1 LYCGQGYLC
10 FATIPAGISFTGE
23 TMSARGQNIEM
34 KPEVLSRWTSD
45 KSAELY
51 GIRNWGS
58 GYFDVSES
66 GDLLVTP
73 HGNGSTE
80 KISMMEIMSGLNA
93 RGISMPVLLRFGDI
107 LDSRISLI
115 NSSFKKAMQ
124 EINYTGRFRG
134 VYPIKVNQQ
143 QQVIEDVVE
152 FGRKHNHGLECG
164 SKAELIT
171 ALAYCN
177 NPEALI
183 VCNGYKDVEF
193 IDLALYAL
201 KMGMQTIM
209 VIEMPSELPLIIE
222 RAKRMSVKPRIGV
235 RAKLAARGGGHWS
248 ESGGDRS
255 QFGLS
260 AAQIIDLIDYLR
272 ENNALDSLEML
283 HYHLGSQIPNIRDV
297 RSGAVEASRM
307 YVNLV
312 KEGAKMGLLNVG
324 GGLAVDYDGSHSNFA
339 SSANYRMDE
348 YAADI
353 LETIQAIADQAGV
366 SHPDIVS
373 ESGRATVAHHSV
385 LLFDIFDVSRINIK
399 EDEPL
404 VIQADANENL
414 KRLDEVL
421 KSMNP
426 KNIQE
431 GYHDAVF
438 HRDEIRSLF
447 NQGSVSLRD
456 RALAEKVFWQI
467 IMRIADEIRERK
479 YVPDELQDLET
490 VIADVY
496 FGNFSVFQSLPD
508 SWAIEQ
514 LFPIIPIHR
523 LSEMP
528 TRKAV
533 LADITCDCDGKIDRF
548 IDLHDVRRTLPLHEM
563 NGKDYILGVFLVG
576 AYQETLGDL
585 HNLLG
590 DTNVVSIRLGTNG
603 QVEYVK
609 EIAGDTVA
617 DVLTYVEYDPN
628 DMIHQMRQT
637 AELAVRNGRIT
648 PEERR
653 EIMAAYESGLRGYTY
668 FEK

>member
-1 LYCGQGYLC
+1 MIYAPPPDTEWVDVTRVKTCR
-10 FATIPAGISFTGE
+10 IGE
-23 TMSARGQNIEM
+23 DETRRM
-34 KPEVLSRWTSD
+34 KLEALSRWTAD
-45 KSAELY
+45 NTAEMY
-51 GIRNWGS
+51 GIRNWGA
-58 GYFDVSES
+58 GYFDVSEK
-66 GDLLVTP
+66 GDLLVKP
-73 HGNGSTE
+73 NGNGSTE
-80 KISMMEIMSGLNA
+80 TISMMDIVAGLNA
-93 RGISMPVLLRFGDI
+93 RGIGMPVLLRFGDI
-107 LDSRISLI
+107 LASRIALI
-115 NSSFKKAMQ
+115 NNSFGKAIQ
-124 EINYTGRFRG
+124 EVGYKGRFRG

-143 QQVIEDVVE
+143 QQVIEDVVAC
-152 FGRKHNHGLECG
+152 GRAFNHGLECG

-171 ALAYCN
+171 ALAYCS
-177 NPEALI
+177 NPEALV
-183 VCNGYKDVEF
+183 VCNGYKDEEF

-209 VIEMPSELPLIIE
+209 VIEMPSELPMILE

-255 QFGLS
+255 QFGLNAS
-260 AAQIIDLIDYLR
+260 QIIDLVDYLR
-272 ENNALDSLEML
+272 ANNALDCLEML
-283 HYHLGSQIPNIRDV
+283 HYHLGSQIPNIRNV

-307 YVNLV
+307 YINLV
-312 KEGAKMGLLNVG
+312 KEGAKMGLMNVG

-353 LETIQAIADQAGV
+353 VETIQQISDIAGV
-366 SHPDIVS
+366 PHPDIVS

-385 LLFDIFDVSRINIK
+385 LLFDIFDVSKINIESK
-399 EDEPL
+399 EPL
-404 VIQADANENL
+404 TVSKDANENL
-414 KRLDEVL
+414 IRLDEVR
-421 KSMNP
+421 
-426 KNIQE
+426 KNLTAKNVQE
-431 GYHDAVF
+431 CYHDAVF

-447 NQGSVSLRD
+447 NQGAVSLRD
-456 RALAEKVFWQI
+456 RALAEKIFWEI
-467 IMRIADEIRERK
+467 IMQIADEIRERK

-514 LFPIIPIHR
+514 LFPIVPIHR
-523 LSEMP
+523 LAEMP

-548 IDLHDVRRTLPLHEM
+548 IDLHDVRRTLPLHEL

-590 DTNVVSIRLGTNG
+590 DTNVVSVRLGSNG
-603 QVEYVK
+603 QPEYVR
-609 EIAGDTVA
+609 EISGDTVA
-617 DVLTYVEYDPN
+617 DVLSYVEYDPN
-628 DMIHQMRQT
+628 DMIHQMRQI
-637 AELAVRNGRIT
+637 AEQAVRNGRIT

-653 EIMAAYESGLRGYTY
+653 EIMAAYETGLRGYTY

>member
-1 LYCGQGYLC
+1 
-10 FATIPAGISFTGE
+10 
-23 TMSARGQNIEM
+23 M
-34 KPEVLSRWTSD
+34 KQEALSRWTSEN
-45 KSAELY
+45 SAELY
-51 GIRNWGS
+51 GIRNWGA
-58 GYFDVSES
+58 GYFDVSEK
-66 GDLLVTP
+66 GELLVRP
-73 HGNGSTE
+73 QGNGS
-80 KISMMEIMSGLNA
+80 KDSISMMDIVDGLRA
-93 RGISMPVLLRFGDI
+93 RGIGMPVLLRFGDI
-107 LDSRISLI
+107 LTSRIAAI
-115 NSSFKKAMQ
+115 NGSFRKAIQ
-124 EINYTGRFRG
+124 EANYAGRFRG

-143 QQVIEDVVE
+143 QQVIEDIVAC
-152 FGRKHNHGLECG
+152 GRTFNHGLECG

-171 ALAYCN
+171 ALAYCS

-183 VCNGYKDVEF
+183 VCNGYKDEEF

-201 KMGMQTIM
+201 KMGMQAIM
-209 VIEMPSELPLIIE
+209 VIEMPSELPMILE
-222 RAKRMSVKPRIGV
+222 RAKHLGVKPRIGV
-235 RAKLAARGGGHWS
+235 RAKLAAKGGGHWN

-260 AAQIIDLIDYLR
+260 AAQIIDLVDYLR
-272 ENNALDSLEML
+272 GKDSLDCLEML
-283 HYHLGSQIPNIRDV
+283 HYHLGSQIPNIRSV
-297 RSGAVEASRM
+297 RTGAIEAVRM

-312 KEGAKMGLLNVG
+312 KEGARMGLMNVG

-339 SSANYRMDE
+339 SSANYKIDE

-353 LETIQAIADQAGV
+353 IETIQQIADQAGV

-385 LLFDIFDVSRINIK
+385 LLFDVFDVSRINVSTTDSIAVT
-399 EDEPL
+399 E
-404 VIQADANENL
+404 DANENL
-414 KRLDEVL
+414 KRLQEVL
-421 KSMNP
+421 AGLNA
-426 KNIQE
+426 KNVQE
-431 GYHDAVF
+431 CYHDAVF
-438 HRDEIRSLF
+438 HRDEVRSLF
-447 NQGSVSLRD
+447 NQGSATLRE
-456 RALAEKVFWQI
+456 RALAEKIFWQI
-467 IMRIADEIRERK
+467 IMNIAEAIRDLK

-514 LFPIIPIHR
+514 LFPIVPIHR
-523 LSEMP
+523 LNEMP
-528 TRKAV
+528 GRKAV

-548 IDLHDVRRTLPLHEM
+548 IDLHDVRRTLPLHDM

-590 DTNVVSIRLGTNG
+590 DTNVVSVRLGSNG
-603 QVEYVK
+603 QPEYVK

-617 DVLTYVEYDPN
+617 DVLSYVEYDPN
-628 DMIHQMRQT
+628 DMIHQMRQI
-637 AELAVRNGRIT
+637 AEQAVRNGRIT

-653 EIMAAYESGLRGYTY
+653 EIMMAYETGLRGYTY

>member
-1 LYCGQGYLC
+1 
-10 FATIPAGISFTGE
+10 
-23 TMSARGQNIEM
+23 M
-34 KPEVLSRWTSD
+34 KPQALSRWTAENT
-45 KSAELY
+45 AELY

-58 GYFDVSES
+58 GYFDVSEK
-66 GDLLVTP
+66 GDLVVRP
-73 HGNGSTE
+73 HGAGSTDVV
-80 KISMMEIMSGLNA
+80 SMMEIVEGLNA
-93 RGISMPVLLRFGDI
+93 RGIGMPVLLRFGDI
-107 LDSRISLI
+107 LAARIAAI
-115 NSSFKKAMQ
+115 NNSFRKAIG
-124 EINYTGRFRG
+124 EVGYKGRFRG

-143 QQVIEDVVE
+143 QQVIEDVVA
-152 FGRKHNHGLECG
+152 FGRPFNHGLEAG

-183 VCNGYKDVEF
+183 VCNGYKDEEF

-201 KMGMQTIM
+201 KMGMQTVM
-209 VIEMPSELPLIIE
+209 VIEMFSELPMILD
-222 RAKRMSVKPRIGV
+222 RAKRLGVKPRIGV
-235 RAKLAARGGGHWS
+235 RAKLAAKGGGHWN

-255 QFGLS
+255 QFGLNAS
-260 AAQIIDLIDYLR
+260 QIIDLVDYLR
-272 ENNALDSLEML
+272 KHEALDCLEML
-283 HYHLGSQIPNIRDV
+283 HYHLGSQIPNIRNV
-297 RSGAVEASRM
+297 RQGAVEAVRM

-312 KEGAKMGLLNVG
+312 KEGARMGLMNVG

-339 SSANYRMDE
+339 SSANYKIDE

-353 LETIQAIADQAGV
+353 VETIQQIADQAGV
-366 SHPDIVS
+366 PHPDIVS

-385 LLFDIFDVSRINIK
+385 LLFDIFDVSRMNIG
-399 EDEPL
+399 EDEVLTIPAE
-404 VIQADANENL
+404 ADENL

-421 KSMNP
+421 KSLNG
-426 KNIQE
+426 KNAQE
-431 GYHDAVF
+431 CYHDAVF

-447 NQGSVSLRD
+447 NQGSVTLRD
-456 RALAEKVFWQI
+456 RALAEKIFWQI
-467 IMRIADEIRERK
+467 IMKIAEEIRERK

-490 VIADVY
+490 VLADVY

-514 LFPIIPIHR
+514 LFPIVPIHR
-523 LSEMP
+523 LAEMP

-563 NGKDYILGVFLVG
+563 NGRDYILGVFLVG

-590 DTNVVSIRLGTNG
+590 DTNVVSVRIGENG
-603 QVEYVK
+603 QTEYVR
-609 EIAGDTVA
+609 EISGDTVA
-617 DVLTYVEYDPN
+617 DVLSYVEYDPN

-637 AELAVRNGRIT
+637 AEQAVRNGRIT

-653 EIMAAYESGLRGYTY
+653 EIMAAYETGLRGYTY